1 MDRDDLF
8 KLTEK
13 TLFRYS
19 DTLKKLVELKN
30 AIKLLRRKGDVK
42 TQCYGLNFET
52 PSGARDPVAEY
63 VCRLMTLETKIT
75 KLERDIAP
83 IKKFISDM
91 EKEKSPASKGL
102 LLFMRLFYDDK
113 HSIKEIASGLGVPR
127 RTLYARRR
135 QIVKKCAKYFEG

>member
-13 TLFRYS
+13 KLFRYA
-19 DTLKKLVELKN
+19 DNLKKLAELKN
-30 AIKLLRRKGDVK
+30 AIKLLRGKGDLK
-42 TQCYGLNFET
+42 TQCYDLIFRLS
-52 PSGARDPVAEY
+52 SGARDPVAEY
-63 VCRLMTLETKIT
+63 VCKLMTLETKI
-75 KLERDIAP
+75 KKIEKDIAP

-91 EKEKSPASKGL
+91 EGEKTPASKDM

-113 HSIKEIASGLGVPR
+113 HSIKEIAGGLGVPR

-135 QIVKKCAKYFEG
+135 QIVKKCAKYFEE